1 MLNLNEIEKA
11 RTRIDSYIHNS
22 PVLTN
27 RTLNK
32 ITEADLYFKC
42 ENFQKSGSSIGNSRV
57 ALSMTSSLRPMSWL
71 KAMSSRSPSLL
82 AVSWFVL
89 LIHAPFP

>member
-27 RTLNK
+27 NTLNK
-32 ITEADLYFKC
+32 ITEAELYFKC
-42 ENFQKSGSSIGNSRV
+42 ENFQKSGSFKIRGAAN
-57 ALSMTSSLRPMSWL
+57 
-71 KAMSSRSPSLL
+71 
-82 AVSWFVL
+82 AVL
-89 LIHAPFP
+89 QLMPDELNRGM